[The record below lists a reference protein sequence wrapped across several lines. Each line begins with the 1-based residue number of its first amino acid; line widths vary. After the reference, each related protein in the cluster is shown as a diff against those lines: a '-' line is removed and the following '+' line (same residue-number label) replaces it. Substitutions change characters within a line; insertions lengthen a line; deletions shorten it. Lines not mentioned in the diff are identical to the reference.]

1 MRDIVRSG
9 VFGAALAAIMA
20 LSPAVQA
27 NPHIVIDAASGK
39 VLSAEDATRPWY
51 PASLTKLMT
60 AYVVFKA
67 IEAGR
72 VDMGTPV
79 VVSPRALS
87 MAPSKMG
94 YPVGTRVTIDNA
106 LKMLIVKSAN
116 DIAVALAEG
125 VSGSVENFAAEMNAQ
140 SRRLGMVQSRW
151 VNPNGLPDA
160 GQVTSARDMAL
171 LAAAIRREF
180 PQYAD
185 LFTIHAIKS
194 GRRVMRTHN
203 ALLYRYAGAD
213 GMKTGFICASGFNV
227 VASAQR
233 NGRRLITV
241 VLGATSAKERAERAA
256 ELLEDSFT
264 SWLSVGKGHA
274 ANMAPSSITTPADIR
289 EDVCGKKRRNRG
301 PAAEDSD
308 EYTVPAGR
316 NDNAVDALLQQKRT
330 GKQGAETGSPYLA
343 STWVINPPVVVT
355 TYTGP
360 RKPAPVVAEPALA
373 AVEMPA
379 PAPEAPV
386 TAMAE
391 PQPPLVPPAAARQA
405 KLGAIMQDPGLAPNA
420 SAYAS
425 TTDAPVLTDQA
436 FQTDASS
443 GAMLLPGAIV
453 PTGKGDRLVT
463 ALPGQIPRAPV
474 DPATRLTALDPE
486 QNAGTTVVPMP
497 PPRPRKIPK
506 LNAQP

>member
-203 ALLYRYAGAD
+203 ALL
-213 GMKTGFICASGFNV
+213 
-227 VASAQR
+227 
-233 NGRRLITV
+233 
-241 VLGATSAKERAERAA
+241 
-256 ELLEDSFT
+256 
-264 SWLSVGKGHA
+264 
-274 ANMAPSSITTPADIR
+274 
-289 EDVCGKKRRNRG
+289 
-301 PAAEDSD
+301 
-308 EYTVPAGR
+308 
-316 NDNAVDALLQQKRT
+316 
-330 GKQGAETGSPYLA
+330 
-343 STWVINPPVVVT
+343 
-355 TYTGP
+355 
-360 RKPAPVVAEPALA
+360 
-373 AVEMPA
+373 
-379 PAPEAPV
+379 
-386 TAMAE
+386 
-391 PQPPLVPPAAARQA
+391 
-405 KLGAIMQDPGLAPNA
+405 
-420 SAYAS
+420 
-425 TTDAPVLTDQA
+425 
-436 FQTDASS
+436 
-443 GAMLLPGAIV
+443 
-453 PTGKGDRLVT
+453 
-463 ALPGQIPRAPV
+463 
-474 DPATRLTALDPE
+474 
-486 QNAGTTVVPMP
+486 
-497 PPRPRKIPK
+497 
-506 LNAQP
+506 